1 MSSWVALRASV
12 RSLRNQYV
20 GLYASAGIS
29 VCSGRNMIENC
40 LTCSPRV
47 VGLFT
52 LVVEC
57 VRMRKKTETADASSS
72 VAMWATEATKATK
85 ATKPG
90 WETNKIQ
97 TKTKKTPK
105 ENAP

>member
-52 LVVEC
+52 LVVGC

-72 VAMWATEATKATK
+72 VAMRATEATK